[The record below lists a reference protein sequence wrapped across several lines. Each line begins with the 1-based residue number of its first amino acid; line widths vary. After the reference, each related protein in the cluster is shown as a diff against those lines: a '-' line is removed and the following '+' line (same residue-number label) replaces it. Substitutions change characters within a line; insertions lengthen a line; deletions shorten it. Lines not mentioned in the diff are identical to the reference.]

1 MRESRNILL
10 TEVKSY
16 IQVLPYNPASEM
28 TDRTK
33 AKIKVLEMAVSAMRL
48 AAKAR
53 DIHERLAAVELEA
66 EFTERAEKLRTEDR
80 EPPLPLTGTEG

>member
-1 MRESRNILL
+1 
-10 TEVKSY
+10 
-16 IQVLPYNPASEM
+16 M

-53 DIHERLAAVELEA
+53 DINERLAAVELEA
-66 EFTERAEKLRTEDR
+66 EFTERAAQLRAEDR